1 MGIPNEGGFA
11 RSDVAGE
18 NELRDGEKSRGRSED
33 RQGESRIGWGVGDDL
48 GRVLLV
54 FVSRCCFPVIPLM
67 NC

>member
-18 NELRDGEKSRGRSED
+18 NELRDERTVEVGRKVI
-33 RQGESRIGWGVGDDL
+33 RGESRIGWGVGDDL

-54 FVSRCCFPVIPLM
+54 FVSRCCFPGIPLM
-67 NC
+67 GC

>member
-18 NELRDGEKSRGRSED
+18 NELRDGEKSRGRKEGH
-33 RQGESRIGWGVGDDL
+33 QGESRIERVGGDL
-48 GRVLLV
+48 GRVLV
-54 FVSRCCFPVIPLM
+54 FVARCCFPEIPLM